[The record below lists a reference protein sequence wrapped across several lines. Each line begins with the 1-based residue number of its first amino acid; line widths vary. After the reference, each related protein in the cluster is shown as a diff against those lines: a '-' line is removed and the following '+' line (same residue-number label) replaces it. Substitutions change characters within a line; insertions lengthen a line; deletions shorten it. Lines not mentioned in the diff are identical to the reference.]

1 MKCIKS
7 LLALSLMIFF
17 TACSGLK
24 NNKDNV
30 DTIIIASTDYESRA
44 LAEHLQH
51 RNNQL
56 LMILPN
62 NGDSRVYVGGPD
74 QQIMH
79 IDDSRFS
86 QFIDFVNPKNIIVL
100 GNEVYVP
107 KSYLANLH
115 ESVNTIILDDKD
127 WRLIAWQL
135 EDLTGFGGLA
145 DDYISTLDR
154 LIRAGNIK
162 DYFAPALPE
171 EPQAVIPV
179 Q

>member
-1 MKCIKS
+1 MKCIKT
-7 LLALSLMIFF
+7 LLALSITVLF
-17 TACSGLK
+17 TACSGLD

-30 DTIIIASTDYESRA
+30 DTIIVASTDYESRA

-51 RNNQL
+51 RSRQL
-56 LMILPN
+56 MMILPN
-62 NGDSRVYVGGPD
+62 NGDSRVYVGGPE

-86 QFIDFVNPKNIIVL
+86 QFIDFVSPKNVIVL
-100 GNEVYVP
+100 GNEIYVP
-107 KSYLANLH
+107 KTYLNNIH
-115 ESVNTIILDDKD
+115 KSVNTYVLDDKD

-135 EDLTGFGGLA
+135 EDLTGYRGLA

-154 LIRAGNIK
+154 LIRAGTIK
-162 DYFAPALPE
+162 DYFAPSAPQ
-171 EPQAVIPV
+171 EPQVLAP